1 MPRLNVD
8 TLIKLLRQH
17 TARLH
22 EIYVDCNNLVICDR
36 LMMQIVTMEGMIV
49 QLQTLL
55 IT

>member
-1 MPRLNVD
+1 MPRLHID
-8 TLIKLLRQH
+8 ILIKQLRQH

-22 EIYVDCNNLVICDR
+22 EIYCDCNNLVLCDR

-55 IT
+55 IS